1 MSTETHA
8 MRNTRN
14 RTRFL
19 RERQEEVAALGIRPI
34 RMMRRSVK
42 MAKKKDEKKKK
53 KTKKRSNQE
62 KKKNLEETSQSNI
75 EFANN

>member
-1 MSTETHA
+1 MSD
-8 MRNTRN
+8 
-14 RTRFL
+14 
-19 RERQEEVAALGIRPI
+19 EEIALEL
-34 RMMRRSVK
+34 MRRSVK